1 MKIRITRLQP
11 EIELPSYATD
21 GSVAFDLAA
30 SVPEVIAPQ
39 SLAFIRTGLVIATPP
54 GFALIL
60 AARSSLFKKKGL
72 ILRNGIG
79 VIDQDFC
86 GQEDELKIILWNAT
100 QEPVSIEKGDRLA
113 QGFFVPILKAEWE
126 EGEAQDK
133 SRGGWGSTG
142 GYQKK

>member
-11 EIELPSYATD
+11 DIELPAYATD

-30 SVPEVIAPQ
+30 SVAETIPPQ
-39 SLAFIRTGLVIATPP
+39 SLAMIRTGLVIATPP
-54 GFALIL
+54 EYAFII

-86 GQEDELKIILWNAT
+86 GKEDELKIILWNST
-100 QEPVSIEKGDRLA
+100 QEPVTIEKGDRLA
-113 QGFFVPILKAEWE
+113 QGFFVPVMKAEWE
-126 EGEAQDK
+126 EGPAQDR

-142 GYQKK
+142 GYKAS